1 MKKVFTYLMLSMAI
15 VACGG
20 EQAGDKTAELE
31 KLLKEQAKLNERIRT
46 LKDEIRKETGSVSGI
61 RLVELK
67 ALQPQVFTNYVDVQ
81 AKVDG
86 NQSVALSSRSQGTVR
101 SINVKVGDKVRA
113 GQVLAQLDDVGTSG
127 AYAEISTQYQFARDV
142 YEKQKS
148 LWEQQVGSE
157 IQYLQARNNMM
168 ALQKRMSATSAQLDL
183 SRIKAPVAGT
193 VDAVNIKVGQAVMP
207 GMPAISVVNLS
218 SLKVTG
224 NVGESLVGKVNA
236 GDPVM
241 IYFPDLK
248 KEVPSKIAFA
258 SRMIDQ
264 RNRTFNV
271 EAPLDSIPGPLSPN
285 MVAVLK
291 IADYKS
297 DSALV
302 VPVDLV
308 QRSSEGS
315 YLMVA
320 ENRNGK
326 LLAAR
331 KKVTLGRTYGGST
344 EVLTGIT
351 SKDQVIVNGYRDLNE
366 GEELR
371 TK

>member
-1 MKKVFTYLMLSMAI
+1 MKKIIAYLMLSI
-15 VACGG
+15 TVVACGG
-20 EQAGDKTAELE
+20 EKAGDKTAELE

-46 LKDEIRKETGSVSGI
+46 LKDEIRKETGSVAGT
-61 RLVELK
+61 RLVEMKSLT
-67 ALQPQVFTNYVDVQ
+67 PQSFTNYVDIQ

-86 NQSVALSSRSQGTVR
+86 NQSVALSARTQGTVR
-101 SINVKVGDKVRA
+101 SINVKVGDKVYA
-113 GQVLAQLDDVGTSG
+113 GQVLAVMDDVGLSG
-127 AYAEISTQYQFARDV
+127 AYAEISTQYSFAKEV

-157 IQYLQARNNMM
+157 MQYLQAKNNMM
-168 ALQKRMSATSAQLDL
+168 ALQKRLNATGAQLDL
-183 SRIKAPVAGT
+183 SRIKAPVSGT
-193 VDAVNIKVGQAVMP
+193 VDAVNIKIGQAVMP

-224 NVGESLVGKVNA
+224 NVGESLIGKVNT

-248 KEVPSKIAFA
+248 KEVPSKLSYA
-258 SRMIDQ
+258 SRRSDQ
-264 RNRTFNV
+264 RNRTFSV
-271 EAPLDSIPGPLSPN
+271 EAPLDSLPGAVSPN
-285 MVAVLK
+285 LVAVLK

-302 VPVDLV
+302 VPVDLI
-308 QRSSEGS
+308 QRSSDGQYVMLGENRGGK
-315 YLMVA
+315 MVA
-320 ENRNGK
+320 T
-326 LLAAR
+326 R
-331 KKVTLGRTYGGST
+331 KKISIGRTYGGAT

-366 GEELR
+366 GEEIR